1 MPWHIVKRLS
11 RRRPLLQRMR
21 ILVTGGAGFIGSNF
35 ARLPV
40 RKGHD
45 VLVFDK
51 LTYAGNIENI
61 RDLLD
66 AGKIEF
72 VQGDVCDAQAA
83 QDAVRGCDGIVHFAA
98 ATHVDRSIIEAGAFV
113 QTYFVGTY
121 GLFGTARKEEVGRV
135 VLLSSDEGYGVGGP
149 PSAPE

>member
-1 MPWHIVKRLS
+1 
-11 RRRPLLQRMR
+11 MR

-35 ARLPV
+35 ARLAV

-72 VQGDVCDAQAA
+72 VQGDVCDAQAVR
-83 QDAVRGCDGIVHFAA
+83 DSVRGCDGIVHFAA

-113 QTYFVGTY
+113 QTDVGGTY
-121 GLFGTARKEEVGRV
+121 VLLETARKENVDRV
-135 VLLSSDEGYGVGGP
+135 VFLSTGGGYGGSGPRPSPGGSP
-149 PSAPE
+149 LRPESPYAPSQAGA

>member
-1 MPWHIVKRLS
+1 
-11 RRRPLLQRMR
+11 MR

-35 ARLPV
+35 ARLAV

-98 ATHVDRSIIEAGAFV
+98 ATHVDRSIIEAGTLV
-113 QTYFVGTY
+113 QTH
-121 GLFGTARKEEVGRV
+121 V
-135 VLLSSDEGYGVGGP
+135 VDVDAFLAA
-149 PSAPE
+149 APAVDADR